1 MKGKRDIISMIVI
14 IPIIILIFV
23 GYNIYRH
30 PAMFRNLSDQSL
42 NKEAIN
48 DLRAGL
54 LGKL

>member
-1 MKGKRDIISMIVI
+1 MKGKRGIISMIVI
-14 IPIIILIFV
+14 IAIIILIFV

-42 NKEAIN
+42 NKEAVN

>member
-1 MKGKRDIISMIVI
+1 MKGKRGIISMIVI
-14 IPIIILIFV
+14 ISIIILIFV

-30 PAMFRNLSDQSL
+30 PAMFQNLSDQSL
-42 NKEAIN
+42 NKEAVN

>member
-14 IPIIILIFV
+14 IAIIILIFV